1 MKCRVATA
9 ADYPMLGEW
18 NHQLI
23 QDEGHRNPMTVAELE
38 QRMSAWLTSGEYR
51 AIIFTDKNEAAA
63 YALFR
68 ETEDEIHLRQF
79 FVVRHRR
86 REGIGRRAMQHLF
99 ENLWP
104 KTKRWTVSVL
114 VNNLPALA
122 FWRAMGYDD
131 YVLGLEIMP
140 DTHPT
145 SRPEDQETRR
155 P

>member
-1 MKCRVATA
+1 MKYRIASA
-9 ADYPMLGEW
+9 ADCPMLAAW
-18 NHQLI
+18 NKQLI
-23 QDEGHRNPMTVAELE
+23 QDEGHRNPMTLAELQ
-38 QRMSAWLTSGEYR
+38 QRMHTWLTSGEYLVV
-51 AIIFTDKNEAAA
+51 IFTDKDEAAA

-68 ETEDEIHLRQF
+68 ETDDEICLRQF

-131 YVLGLEIMP
+131 YAMSLEITP
-140 DTHPT
+140 DNHPA
-145 SRPEDQETRR
+145 RR
-155 P
+155 PAD